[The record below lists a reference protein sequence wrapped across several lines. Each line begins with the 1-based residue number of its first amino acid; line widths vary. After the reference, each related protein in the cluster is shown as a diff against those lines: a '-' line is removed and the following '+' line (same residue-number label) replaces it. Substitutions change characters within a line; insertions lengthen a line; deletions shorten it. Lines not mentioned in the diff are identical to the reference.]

1 MEHFVYHVAVGT
13 VHIYGQ
19 RQGNQANTVTNLKG
33 ERIMEPLRLSPNE
46 ALTLLSGLGA
56 FIWVIK
62 VFCIKWQNERLRQVN
77 KQLRRELR

>member
-1 MEHFVYHVAVGT
+1 
-13 VHIYGQ
+13 
-19 RQGNQANTVTNLKG
+19 
-33 ERIMEPLRLSPNE
+33 MEPLRLSPNE
-46 ALTLLSGLGA
+46 AVTLLSGLGA